1 MVDGL
6 GPDVEVAAQERRQ
19 RLARAT
25 VAGHHVKI
33 DAEGLGGQERAQP
46 PAHADALDPPGDALD
61 LLQIRDGLV
70 GALGRYVQ
78 AEGVRAD
85 AGEPRELAGLEADG
99 RFRQHLIPEH
109 PGSLEVG
116 DGVAVGLGAVH
127 EHRSASAGGAG
138 DVLDDDIHALGQ
150 VLLHAPGGGTGD
162 GIVTAAGRER
172 YDQVDVAVGKGGGGL
187 RQRQARCQAKRG
199 GAQQYSA
206 RQIAHVVPP
215 VIWLKCV

>member
-46 PAHADALDPPGDALD
+46 PAHADTLDPPGDALD

-78 AEGVRAD
+78 AE
-85 AGEPRELAGLEADG
+85 
-99 RFRQHLIPEH
+99 
-109 PGSLEVG
+109 
-116 DGVAVGLGAVH
+116 
-127 EHRSASAGGAG
+127 ASAPTRASH
-138 DVLDDDIHALGQ
+138 VN
-150 VLLHAPGGGTGD
+150 LLVSKPTGVSD
-162 GIVTAAGRER
+162 SI
-172 YDQVDVAVGKGGGGL
+172 
-187 RQRQARCQAKRG
+187 
-199 GAQQYSA
+199 
-206 RQIAHVVPP
+206 
-215 VIWLKCV
+215 